1 MRDKDTKLLQ
11 EALSDVFKAAAKDGN
26 YAKFAEPGEKQ
37 EKCAPGYFWCPI
49 DKKCVKDK
57 EEKVKEE
64 GYEEDGQRRE
74 GRSLL
79 KALSQWIET
88 AQDDQLKGAYEHIL
102 QAYQV
107 AGYPDGSSGE
117 EEIGHDFSDD
127 ELHDEP
133 YRGETDQEKY
143 GYPGD
148 R

>member
-1 MRDKDTKLLQ
+1 MYDKDTKLLQ
-11 EALSDVFKAAAKDGN
+11 EALSDVFRAAAKDLNMDFSG
-26 YAKFAEPGEKQ
+26 PGEKQ
-37 EKCAPGYFWCPI
+37 KKCAPGYFWCPI

-57 EEKVKEE
+57 EEKVEE
-64 GYEEDGQRRE
+64 ADVRFEGQRGE

-88 AQDDQLKGAYEHIL
+88 AQGDQLKGAYEHIL

-107 AGYPDGSSGE
+107 AGYPEEAGE
-117 EEIGHDFSDD
+117 KEIGHDFSDD
-127 ELHDEP
+127 ELYDEP
-133 YRGETDQEKY
+133 LEIKIRDQEKY